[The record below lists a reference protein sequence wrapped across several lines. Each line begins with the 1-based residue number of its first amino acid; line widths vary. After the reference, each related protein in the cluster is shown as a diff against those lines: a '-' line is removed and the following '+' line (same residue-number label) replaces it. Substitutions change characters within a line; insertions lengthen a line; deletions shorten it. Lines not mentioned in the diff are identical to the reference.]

1 MPMICRK
8 PWITI
13 TCLSTPLTS
22 PIRAQSV
29 IFECNSHNCLSTI
42 ALMNLAWLP
51 QAHIY
56 ISRSSP
62 NSQWA
67 HIRAHLHEISG
78 LLLPLPKS
86 QSMRA
91 YLLHPDCSH
100 ADGTRFVCICTWW
113 HNLIYL
119 SIIVEC
125 DCGYIGHMPHDPHS
139 LCVWKLLDQSG
150 EASFSGQ
157 VIYWFML
164 QTPPNEWLGSLDLA
178 HAWWCWHLNSKPLCR
193 WVRIR
198 SIVRCR
204 AATWTGQAGVG
215 VMRPTLECNL
225 GQYPWAWF
233 QA

>member
-1 MPMICRK
+1 MLLKSKNRNATKWASKLQGTYCGTYSPLCSLLEGIRMHVYCLYVKEERFFLYIPLQFFPIYRNPYMPMICRK

-113 HNLIYL
+113 HNLIY
-119 SIIVEC
+119 
-125 DCGYIGHMPHDPHS
+125 
-139 LCVWKLLDQSG
+139 
-150 EASFSGQ
+150 
-157 VIYWFML
+157 
-164 QTPPNEWLGSLDLA
+164 
-178 HAWWCWHLNSKPLCR
+178 
-193 WVRIR
+193 
-198 SIVRCR
+198 
-204 AATWTGQAGVG
+204 
-215 VMRPTLECNL
+215 
-225 GQYPWAWF
+225 
-233 QA
+233 